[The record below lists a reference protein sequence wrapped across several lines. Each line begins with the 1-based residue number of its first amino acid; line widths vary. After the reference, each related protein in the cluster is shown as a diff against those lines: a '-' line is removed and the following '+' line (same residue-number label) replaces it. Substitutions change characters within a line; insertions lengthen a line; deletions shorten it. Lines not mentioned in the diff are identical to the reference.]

1 MTRKTSSTKPKKSSK
16 FDSWSQEEKDLVR
29 NAVLSIHE
37 LFPARTP
44 NEILKIYLQEDR
56 DEGQT
61 IGRLIMMQED
71 ELSKTSENNNE
82 TPTTKDDNSSNN
94 NNIPQAS
101 SSTSSDQPP
110 DPVSNKQPQLDNS
123 SKEELV
129 IIEDDGGNKKKD
141 IEKEETTTMSSGD
154 LKNDEEYV
162 GDEYELDSN
171 DEIHEEDIV
180 EEEEE
185 VVYKDPN
192 EDEENV
198 FACDD
203 NDNIVIELVDASAYD
218 EEQIQSQTIA
228 SELRRNAVDP
238 NYIINISKEEET
250 LEHLWEQYKKR
261 KQDAK
266 SYKVLMNEYDI
277 MKDQETEIQ
286 NAKDLLQL
294 NHVQE
299 SGYGDEFILAMLKQ
313 YRWRAE
319 SLSHDYWEHGVEFVC
334 KKCGVPY
341 EAFKT
346 TFLGESSVSDSSQN
360 AQSYEEEDDDP
371 TCPSCFCDDVPMR
384 KNPVCGHKFCEPCWR
399 GYLEVKI
406 KETAGLGQTRINCM
420 ECNTALTQDF
430 IFSFFKN
437 AKSFNA
443 KREDERIKMKYIE
456 NRVDTYVNDHFL
468 VTRCPNAPGCKC
480 VIKKTVDIPLHKV
493 RCVPCDTLFCF
504 QCGKAPHYP
513 ATCEMFE
520 EFSKKSSSM
529 TEGASYDFIQKNTK
543 PCPKC
548 KRLINKNGGCNHMT
562 CSMCRH
568 EFCWLCFGNWNNHNF
583 ENCKEKIVQF
593 TSTTLH
599 LDKSGEIQQKLYKH
613 YIYYQEKMGEHN
625 GWLERERSNHYMK
638 NQLQQFKAD
647 IYVHTDVPYKYLFWV
662 DEALTT
668 VKTARRFLYGAYV
681 YAFCAFNMELI
692 QLDQVHRY
700 SNDSLKKKKKIKES
714 QFALFDTHIS
724 NLEKAVSQLLVKLDF
739 MTDNT
744 WSNYMTDVSKMKI
757 YAEQY
762 IMKPHVDAVTKQLE
776 GLKSVIE
783 NMEMSKL

>member
-1 MTRKTSSTKPKKSSK
+1 MTKKSSSSSSSTKKKSK
-16 FDSWSQEEKDLVR
+16 FDSWSQQEKDLVR

-37 LFPARTP
+37 LFPTRTP

-71 ELSKTSENNNE
+71 EMMLSKSSSSEND
-82 TPTTKDDNSSNN
+82 TSITHDDTSGINQSLLLDQHEHIPEPQQGKSS
-94 NNIPQAS
+94 
-101 SSTSSDQPP
+101 
-110 DPVSNKQPQLDNS
+110 
-123 SKEELV
+123 EEEIV
-129 IIEDDGGNKKKD
+129 IIENEGVTGQEKKNINSEDQMNHDKKHEEEPHECVDDD
-141 IEKEETTTMSSGD
+141 
-154 LKNDEEYV
+154 
-162 GDEYELDSN
+162 YELDSN
-171 DEIHEEDIV
+171 DEIHDEDVDI
-180 EEEEE
+180 EEEEI
-185 VVYKDPN
+185 VYRDPN

-203 NDNIVIELVDASAYD
+203 NDNIVIELVDASTYD

-261 KQDAK
+261 KQDSK
-266 SYKVLMNEYDI
+266 SYKVLIDEYDI
-277 MKDQETEIQ
+277 MKEQETEIQ
-286 NAKDLLQL
+286 HTKDLLQL
-294 NHVQE
+294 NPVQE
-299 SGYGDEFILAMLKQ
+299 IGYGDDFILAMLKQ
-313 YRWRAE
+313 YRWRVE
-319 SLSHDYWEHGVEFVC
+319 SFSHDYWEHGEEFVC
-334 KKCGVPY
+334 KKCGVPC
-341 EAFKT
+341 EAFKAI
-346 TFLGESSVSDSSQN
+346 FLGESGSDSSQN
-360 AQSYEEEDDDP
+360 IQCNEEEDDP
-371 TCPSCFCDDVPMR
+371 TCPACFCDDVPMR
-384 KNPVCGHKFCEPCWR
+384 KNPVCGHRFCEPCWR

-406 KETAGLGQTRINCM
+406 KEISGLGQTRINCM

-430 IFSFFKN
+430 IFSFFSN
-437 AKSFNA
+437 AQTFNA
-443 KREDERIKMKYIE
+443 KRENERIKMKYIE
-456 NRVDTYVNDHFL
+456 NRVDTYVNDHFM

-504 QCGKAPHYP
+504 QCGKSPHYP

-548 KRLINKNGGCNHMT
+548 KRLIDKNGGCNHMT
-562 CSMCRH
+562 CSMCHH
-568 EFCWLCFGNWNNHNF
+568 EFCWLCFGNWHNHNF
-583 ENCKEKIVQF
+583 EACKEKIVQF
-593 TSTTLH
+593 TSETLH

-625 GWLERERSNHYMK
+625 RWLERERSNHYMK

-647 IYVHTDVPYKYLFWV
+647 VYVHTDVPYKYLFWV
-662 DEALTT
+662 DEALKT
-668 VKTARRFLYGAYV
+668 VKIARRFLYGAYV
-681 YAFCAFNMELI
+681 YAFCAFNMELV
-692 QLDQVHRY
+692 QLDIISKRSGH
-700 SNDSLKKKKKIKES
+700 DLIKKKKIKES

-724 NLEKAVSQLLVKLDF
+724 NLEKAVSHLLVKLDF
-739 MTDNT
+739 MTDNS

-762 IMKPHVDAVTKQLE
+762 IMKPHVDAVTKQVE

-783 NMEMSKL
+783 NIEMSKL